1 MLNIF
6 FTIKNVVCKKER
18 KKKEKTRI
26 DNYRN
31 SLVDYIRKK

>member
-18 KKKEKTRI
+18 KKEKTRI

-31 SLVDYIRKK
+31 SFVGDIRKK